1 MSLSPYFGETYV
13 VIETSGV
20 TFAVSADPVVISGV
34 TNYTQIYKMA
44 YGPTGSL
51 TVVDTGTPLPVTVA
65 GGMTATISGFCGT
78 IQIEGVG
85 SGTPVPVSGTVSV
98 MGLTASPVYV
108 QTTTGCR
115 VEVTGGRYLNKLT
128 DNVSVF
134 GPSGN
139 TWIYSNL
146 VNTSGVAIGT
156 TANPMQVS
164 FSGVT
169 ITANIAA
176 TIGVTNDSAGNGLRI
191 QGMSGGFTIATT
203 VGNTVGI
210 NDTAILTGMTAVYSR
225 MGSMGGTLD
234 AIYQALSV
242 FGLVRPT
249 TVRSGV
255 LSITTGATAIS
266 SVGFT
271 CAGGVNLKALGT
283 NTDLIYLGGSL
294 VGTSFGYQLEPG
306 ENVFFNVSNIS
317 MVYAM
322 AKSGTQT
329 LSYFAS

>member
-1 MSLSPYFGETYV
+1 MSLSPYFGSTYV

-20 TFAVSADPVVISGV
+20 TFAVSADPVLVSGM

-51 TVVDTGTPLPVTVA
+51 TVVDTATPLPVTVA

-78 IQIEGVG
+78 INIQGVG
-85 SGTPVPVSGTVSV
+85 SGTPVPVSGTVNV

-139 TWIYSNL
+139 TWIYSNI
-146 VNTSGVAIGT
+146 VNASGVAIGT
-156 TANPMQVS
+156 TSNPMQVS

-169 ITANIAA
+169 ITANIAS
-176 TIGVTNDSAGNGLRI
+176 TIGVTNDSPGNGLRI
-191 QGMSGGFTIATT
+191 QGMTGGRSVDVT

-210 NDTAILTGMTAVYSR
+210 NDTAILAGMTNVYGQLLALNAQILNIA
-225 MGSMGGTLD
+225 GSVPSS
-234 AIYQALSV
+234 IK
-242 FGLVRPT
+242 
-249 TVRSGV
+249 SGRT
-255 LSITTGATAIS
+255 SSTASATQMDIT
-266 SVGFT
+266 GFT
-271 CAGGVNLKALGT
+271 CSYGINLKAAAT
-283 NTDLIYLGGSL
+283 NTNL
-294 VGTSFGYQLEPG
+294 VYFAGNTAVSSSASYGLDPG
-306 ENVFFNVSNIS
+306 EEIFVKVNNTNKIWTVTG
-317 MVYAM
+317 
-322 AKSGTQT
+322 SGNQT
-329 LSYFAS
+329 LFYNAS

>member
-1 MSLSPYFGETYV
+1 MPIPSPFFGDTYV

-51 TVVDTGTPLPVTVA
+51 TVVDTNTPLPVTVS

-85 SGTPVPVSGTVSV
+85 SGTPVTVSGTVSV

-139 TWIYSNL
+139 TWIYSNM
-146 VNTSGVAIGT
+146 VNASGVAIGT

-164 FSGVT
+164 FSGIT
-169 ITANIAA
+169 ITANIAS

-191 QGMSGGFTIATT
+191 QGMSGGLSIAVT

-210 NDTAILTGMTAVYSR
+210 NDTAILTGMTNVY
-225 MGSMGGTLD
+225 GQLLTLN
-234 AIYQALSV
+234 AQI
-242 FGLVRPT
+242 
-249 TVRSGV
+249 
-255 LSITTGATAIS
+255 LSIAGSVPSSIKSSRTAPTA
-266 SVGFT
+266 VVAQMDPTGFT
-271 CAGGVNLKALGT
+271 CSYGINLKAAAT
-283 NTDLIYLGGSL
+283 NTNL
-294 VGTSFGYQLEPG
+294 VYFAGNTGVSSTSSYGLDPG
-306 ENVFFNVSNIS
+306 EEIFVKVNNTNKIFTVTG
-317 MVYAM
+317 
-322 AKSGTQT
+322 SGTQA
-329 LSYFAS
+329 LFYNAS

>member
-65 GGMTATISGFCGT
+65 GGMSATISGFCGT

-98 MGLTASPVYV
+98 MGITASPVYV
-108 QTTTGCR
+108 QTTPGCR

-139 TWIYSNL
+139 TWIYSNM
-146 VNTSGVAIGT
+146 VNASGVAIGT

-169 ITANIAA
+169 ITANIGAV
-176 TIGVTNDSAGNGLRI
+176 IGVTNDSAGNGLRI
-191 QGMSGGFTIATT
+191 QGMTGGLSVAVT

-210 NDTAILTGMTAVYSR
+210 NDTAILA
-225 MGSMGGTLD
+225 SMAGISNSLGTLN
-234 AIYQALSV
+234 AQI
-242 FGLVRPT
+242 
-249 TVRSGV
+249 
-255 LSITTGATAIS
+255 LSIAGSVPSSIKSGRAAPNASATQMDIT
-266 SVGFT
+266 GFT
-271 CAGGVNLKALGT
+271 CSYGINLKAAAT
-283 NTDLIYLGGSL
+283 NTNL
-294 VGTSFGYQLEPG
+294 VYFAGNTAVSSSASYGLDPG
-306 ENVFFNVSNIS
+306 EEIFVKVNNTNKIWIVSG
-317 MVYAM
+317 
-322 AKSGTQT
+322 SGTQA
-329 LSYFAS
+329 LFYNAS

>member
-1 MSLSPYFGETYV
+1 MPISPYFGDTYV

-65 GGMTATISGFCGT
+65 GGMSATISGFCGT

-146 VNTSGVAIGT
+146 VNASGVAIGT

-169 ITANIAA
+169 ITANIAS

-191 QGMSGGFTIATT
+191 QGMSGGLSIAVT

-210 NDTAILTGMTAVYSR
+210 NDTAILTGMTNVY
-225 MGSMGGTLD
+225 GQLLTLN
-234 AIYQALSV
+234 AQI
-242 FGLVRPT
+242 
-249 TVRSGV
+249 
-255 LSITTGATAIS
+255 LSIAGSVPSSIKSNRIS
-266 SVGFT
+266 SSASATQMDATGFT
-271 CAGGVNLKALGT
+271 CSYGINLKAAAT
-283 NTDLIYLGGSL
+283 NTNL
-294 VGTSFGYQLEPG
+294 VYFAGNTGVSSTSSYGLDPG
-306 ENVFFNVSNIS
+306 EEIFVKVNNTNIIWT
-317 MVYAM
+317 VTG
-322 AKSGTQT
+322 SGNQT
-329 LSYFAS
+329 LFYNAS

>member
-1 MSLSPYFGETYV
+1 MPINPYFGDTYV
-13 VIETSGV
+13 VIETSGA
-20 TFAVSADPVVISGV
+20 TFAVSADPVLVGGI

-51 TVVDTGTPLPVTVA
+51 TVVDTATPLPVTVS

-78 IQIEGVG
+78 INIQGIG

-128 DNVSVF
+128 DTVSIF

-139 TWIYSNL
+139 TWIYSNM
-146 VNTSGVAIGT
+146 VNASGVAIGT

-169 ITANIAA
+169 ITANIAS

-191 QGMSGGFTIATT
+191 QGMTGGRSVDVT

-210 NDTAILTGMTAVYSR
+210 NDTAILSGMTNVYAQLV
-225 MGSMGGTLD
+225 TLN
-234 AIYQALSV
+234 AQI
-242 FGLVRPT
+242 
-249 TVRSGV
+249 
-255 LSITTGATAIS
+255 LSIAGSVPSSIKSSRTAPTAVVS
-266 SVGFT
+266 QMDPTGFT
-271 CAGGVNLKALGT
+271 CSYGINLKAAAT
-283 NTDLIYLGGSL
+283 NTNL
-294 VGTSFGYQLEPG
+294 VYFAGNTGVSSSTSYGLDPG
-306 ENVFFNVSNIS
+306 EEIFVKVNNTNNIWT
-317 MVYAM
+317 VTG
-322 AKSGTQT
+322 SGTQA
-329 LSYFAS
+329 LFYNAS

>member
-1 MSLSPYFGETYV
+1 MSLNPYFGSTYV

-20 TFAVSADPVVISGV
+20 TFAVSADPVVISGI

-51 TVVDTGTPLPVTVA
+51 TVVDTNTPLPVTVA
-65 GGMTATISGFCGT
+65 GGMTATISGFSGT
-78 IQIEGVG
+78 INIQGVG

-115 VEVTGGRYLNKLT
+115 VEVTGGRFLNKLT

-134 GPSGN
+134 GPNGN

-146 VNTSGVAIGT
+146 VNSSGVAIGT

-169 ITANIAA
+169 ITANIGAV
-176 TIGVTNDSAGNGLRI
+176 IGVTNDSSSSALRI
-191 QGMSGGFTIATT
+191 QGMTGGRSVDVT

-210 NDTAILTGMTAVYSR
+210 NDVALLSSMAGISNQLGILNAQ
-225 MGSMGGTLD
+225 
-234 AIYQALSV
+234 I
-242 FGLVRPT
+242 
-249 TVRSGV
+249 
-255 LSITTGATAIS
+255 LSIAGSVPSSIKSNRIS
-266 SVGFT
+266 SSASVTQMDATGFT
-271 CAGGVNLKALGT
+271 CSYGINLKAAAT
-283 NTDLIYLGGSL
+283 NTNL
-294 VGTSFGYQLEPG
+294 VYFAGNTAVSSSTSYGLDPG
-306 ENVFFNVSNIS
+306 EEIFVKVNNTNKIWTVTG
-317 MVYAM
+317 
-322 AKSGTQT
+322 SGNQT
-329 LSYFAS
+329 LFYNAS

>member
-1 MSLSPYFGETYV
+1 MSLSPYFGSTYV

-20 TFAVSADPVVISGV
+20 TFAVSADPVLVSGI

-51 TVVDTGTPLPVTVA
+51 TVVDTATPLPVTVA
-65 GGMTATISGFCGT
+65 GGMTATISGFSGT
-78 IQIEGVG
+78 INIQGVG
-85 SGTPVPVSGTVSV
+85 SGTPVPVSGTVNV

-139 TWIYSNL
+139 TWIYSNI
-146 VNTSGVAIGT
+146 VNASGVAIGT
-156 TANPMQVS
+156 TSNPMQVS

-169 ITANIAA
+169 ITANIAS

-191 QGMSGGFTIATT
+191 QGMSGGLSVAVT

-210 NDTAILTGMTAVYSR
+210 NDTAILAGMTSVY
-225 MGSMGGTLD
+225 GQLVTLN
-234 AIYQALSV
+234 AQI
-242 FGLVRPT
+242 
-249 TVRSGV
+249 
-255 LSITTGATAIS
+255 LSIAGSVPSSIKSSRTAPTAVVS
-266 SVGFT
+266 QMDPTGFT
-271 CAGGVNLKALGT
+271 CSYGINLKAAAT
-283 NTDLIYLGGSL
+283 NTNL
-294 VGTSFGYQLEPG
+294 VYFAGNTGVSSTTSYGLDPG
-306 ENVFFNVSNIS
+306 EEIFVKVNNTNTIWTVTG
-317 MVYAM
+317 
-322 AKSGTQT
+322 SGTQA
-329 LSYFAS
+329 LFYNAS